1 MAYFQIQDG
10 STKPAPLVPTTPAL
24 GDLRGWSD
32 PMNVPG
38 LGSVS
43 PLTLAL
49 IGTVGMFAGVYVYR
63 GLQRAKQRTQRAR
76 SRVRRKERLMMT
88 KIGAVGKQAI
98 EHQTPTWQTL
108 LLVGVTG
115 AAVYFI
121 TKAVTKQA

>member
-1 MAYFQIQDG
+1 MAYFQIPDA
-10 STKPAPLVPTTPAL
+10 TPKPAPLVPQARAL

-32 PMNVPG
+32 PISVPG

-49 IGTVGMFAGVYVYR
+49 IGTLGMFTGVYVYR
-63 GLQRAKQRTQRAR
+63 GLQHATQRAQRAR
-76 SRVRRKERLMMT
+76 SRARRKERQMVQ
-88 KIGAVGKQAI
+88 KIGALGKQAI

-108 LLVGVTG
+108 LLVGVAG